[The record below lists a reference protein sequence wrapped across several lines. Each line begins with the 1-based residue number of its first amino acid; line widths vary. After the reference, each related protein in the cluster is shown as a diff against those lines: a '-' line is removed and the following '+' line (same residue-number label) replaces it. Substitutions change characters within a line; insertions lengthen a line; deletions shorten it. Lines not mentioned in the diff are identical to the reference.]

1 MADALLNYA
10 PYEHGFFWWGG
21 YGTSTEHTAY
31 LNLRN
36 GIPAPRSGSVEQ
48 NGATMAE
55 QIGGQIFIDPWGL
68 VAPGNPELAAK
79 LAEKAASVTHGGNG
93 VYGGVFIAC
102 CISLAFVEQDI
113 PTILQK
119 ALTYI
124 PEDCEYA
131 RVVKAV
137 QAFHKEHPEDWRACF
152 QYLHDTFGYDKY
164 PGNCHIIPNAGV
176 IILALLYGNHDF
188 SRTLNI
194 CNMCGWDTDCNVG
207 NTGCIMGCL
216 LYTSDAADD

>member
-1 MADALLNYA
+1 M
-10 PYEHGFFWWGG
+10 
-21 YGTSTEHTAY
+21 
-31 LNLRN
+31 
-36 GIPAPRSGSVEQ
+36 
-48 NGATMAE
+48 
-55 QIGGQIFIDPWGL
+55 
-68 VAPGNPELAAK
+68 
-79 LAEKAASVTHGGNG
+79 
-93 VYGGVFIAC
+93 YGGVFIAC

-113 PTILQK
+113 PTILRS

-194 CNMCGWDTDCNVG
+194 CNMCGWDGLQRRKHRLHHGRALRPGRNR
-207 NTGCIMGCL
+207 L
-216 LYTSDAADD
+216 R